1 MCNIAG
7 RRGEPRLVFCV
18 LVHVSVSL
26 RSKEQTLTILCCLPE
41 VVMQSSPHAVFL
53 LLLFLHLLTIVY
65 SIFHFIFLFSFT
77 YFSSSFS
84 APPFFSFL
92 LFSLISSYFALL
104 LVLLLSWVYRF
115 NLWTPLLGVHIYCL
129 VGLDGQENPPWL
141 NLRHSLFIYIS
152 WVICRRWPGGRRLQG
167 LKRVLKLSGMAHQ
180 YTRWAGGG
188 TGDSVSL
195 LSTPPDHWSL
205 TYNGRAGG
213 N

>member
-1 MCNIAG
+1 M
-7 RRGEPRLVFCV
+7 RFF
-18 LVHVSVSL
+18 
-26 RSKEQTLTILCCLPE
+26 
-41 VVMQSSPHAVFL
+41 PHAVFL
-53 LLLFLHLLTIVY
+53 LLLFLNLLTMVY
-65 SIFHFIFLFSFT
+65 SIFHFIFIFSFIFPSPCLSPFFFYFLFSF
-77 YFSSSFS
+77 
-84 APPFFSFL
+84 
-92 LFSLISSYFALL
+92 ISSYFSVL

-115 NLWTPLLGVHIYCL
+115 NLCTPLLGVHIYCL
-129 VGLDGQENPPWL
+129 VGLDGQENPLRL

-167 LKRVLKLSGMAHQ
+167 LKRVLKRSGMAHQ

-195 LSTPPDHWSL
+195 LPAPADHWSL